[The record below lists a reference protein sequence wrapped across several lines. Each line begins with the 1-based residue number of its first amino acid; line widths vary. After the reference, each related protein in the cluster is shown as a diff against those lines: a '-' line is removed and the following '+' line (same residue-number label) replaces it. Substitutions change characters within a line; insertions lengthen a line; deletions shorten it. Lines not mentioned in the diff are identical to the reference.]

1 MNRIA
6 CIITA
11 FALGACA
18 TAPVPATAQVP
29 APEAGPR
36 TIFVNATAVVHRAPD
51 RAVIA
56 LAVETTGR
64 TAADASSANA
74 ERMSEVIE
82 AVRRMGLEDRQIRT
96 SRLELMPQYERTVSR
111 DPVEEPREPRIT
123 GYIASNQV
131 TVTVDDVGV
140 VGRIMDAAVAAGAR
154 HSLALKADGTVWGWG
169 YNNNGELGDGTST
182 QRALPVQAAGLNDA
196 LSIAAWGFQS
206 YAVGAEGTL
215 WAWGYNANGQLGDG
229 TTAAKLRAVQ
239 VGNVLGGTAIA
250 AGADHALFL
259 DADGSVWAAGYN
271 GNGQL
276 GDGTQ
281 TQRSSPVQVLGGLS
295 SVVAIAAGG
304 RHSAALKSDGTLIGK
319 CGLARIEERV
329 ATAALKE
336 HRIVRVA
343 EIPA

>member
-140 VGRIMDAAVAAGAR
+140 VGRIMDAAVAAGANR
-154 HSLALKADGTVWGWG
+154 VSSLQFELRDPDAAYHEAIRLAIQKARREALVIAESLGERLGVAQTVTTSAYSAPPAPMMGDMRMERAQAMPTPVQP
-169 YNNNGELGDGTST
+169 GELD
-182 QRALPVQAAGLNDA
+182 VQATV
-196 LSIAAWGFQS
+196 SITF
-206 YAVGAEGTL
+206 
-215 WAWGYNANGQLGDG
+215 
-229 TTAAKLRAVQ
+229 
-239 VGNVLGGTAIA
+239 
-250 AGADHALFL
+250 
-259 DADGSVWAAGYN
+259 
-271 GNGQL
+271 
-276 GDGTQ
+276 
-281 TQRSSPVQVLGGLS
+281 
-295 SVVAIAAGG
+295 
-304 RHSAALKSDGTLIGK
+304 LIG
-319 CGLARIEERV
+319 
-329 ATAALKE
+329 T
-336 HRIVRVA
+336 
-343 EIPA
+343 